1 MISLLV
7 RQEPASDPAHR
18 STSTSYISLTSQTGL
33 LVRVLG
39 SWVGSGAT
47 STTLQSSSS
56 IVLRTDVFISSATF
70 SGFAR
75 KAYVPYPPSSQRQH
89 SILRAMDVRD
99 GHQGE
104 LETEGE
110 VWDAGIET
118 PEGHVLDRC
127 EVLVGIGDVVVRH
140 HLQRWV
146 SHVILPTDQ

>member
-1 MISLLV
+1 
-7 RQEPASDPAHR
+7 
-18 STSTSYISLTSQTGL
+18 
-33 LVRVLG
+33 
-39 SWVGSGAT
+39 
-47 STTLQSSSS
+47 
-56 IVLRTDVFISSATF
+56 
-70 SGFAR
+70 
-75 KAYVPYPPSSQRQH
+75 
-89 SILRAMDVRD
+89 MDVRD

-146 SHVILPTDQ
+146 SHVILPTDQSAQLMSC